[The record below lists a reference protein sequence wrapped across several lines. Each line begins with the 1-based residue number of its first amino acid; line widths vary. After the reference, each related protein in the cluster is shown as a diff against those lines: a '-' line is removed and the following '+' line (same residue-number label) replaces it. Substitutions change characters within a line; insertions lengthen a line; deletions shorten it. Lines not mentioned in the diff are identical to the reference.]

1 MKRFLQILGVFL
13 LLLLSALILVPI
25 IFKDE
30 IIARAK
36 TEINNQL
43 NAEVNF
49 EDIDISLFR
58 SFPNFSMDIDAFTVD
73 GTGTFEGKRL
83 ASIGNFNLELNLFS
97 VMAGDQFE
105 IEGISIS
112 DADFHV
118 LIDAEGNANY
128 DITKASEVP
137 EEEAPADT
145 ASGFKLTLKEYAFKN
160 INLVYD
166 DQQGNIKA
174 VLKGFNHSGSGD
186 FSEEVVNLS
195 TRTTIEALSVGMD
208 GLDYLYRTQA
218 FADIDLSFDQPNF
231 KLTLMDNTIG
241 INELR
246 TKVEGY
252 VALPTDDIEM
262 DLKFSAPQSE
272 FKSVLSLVPAI
283 FLEGFETIKTTG
295 TFSLDGMVKGVY
307 NGEREVYPSFDINF
321 MVNNGTFRYPDLPA
335 GVEGIEVE
343 AHISNPSNT
352 LDATVVN
359 IPKAKALVAN
369 SPFSARMLLK
379 TPMSDPQF
387 DVEVHT
393 DMNLANL
400 KKVVPASGFDYSG
413 TLKGDVALAGRMS
426 DIDKEN
432 YEAVNISG
440 VASAQNIV
448 LRSDSLPFSVE
459 VSNAQMDFT
468 PQKVNIPA
476 LNMKVGRS
484 DFAANGSIN
493 NLLNYV
499 LQDSTLQ
506 ANFSLNSNLIDVN
519 ELFAAAPSGG
529 GETATPDTAS
539 PMEVVRLPENI
550 NFSLISKV
558 DRLLY
563 DNLEIS
569 DLQGEVLLARGAAR
583 LRDVK
588 MQLLGG
594 QIVLDGTYNSVPAA
608 PEADMNFK
616 LSNFG
621 FKETYNSFVTF
632 EKLAPIM
639 ASASGTFST
648 GFSFKTSLNPDMT
661 PDLSSLIA
669 DGALQT
675 SGLEVAPKSL
685 SKLADILK
693 NPSLS
698 KLDIGKVDLS
708 FEVQD
713 GRVAVAP
720 FKFNAGNIPVEVS
733 GSNGLDQTLDYT
745 MDLKLPVSGI
755 GANDL
760 LSNLGVAQGGKVDIA
775 VLIGGTVQNPKVST
789 SLGNIANN
797 ALDNLK
803 NQAQAK
809 LDEAKDEAI
818 DKANEEAQKL
828 IDAAEAK
835 GDALIAEA
843 QKQAATIKSEA
854 KIAADK
860 IRTEA
865 EAQATKLE
873 NEAKGNILKEQGARI
888 AAKKIRDEAR
898 EKADKLEAEAAK
910 RADALVDKAKAEKE
924 KLVEAAREKGKI
936 NK

>member
-13 LLLLSALILVPI
+13 LLLLSALILIPI
-25 IFKDE
+25 VFKDE

-36 TEINNQL
+36 TEINKQL
-43 NAEVNF
+43 EAEVDF
-49 EDIDISLFR
+49 KDIDISLFKN
-58 SFPNFSMDIDAFTVD
+58 FPNFSLDIEAFTVD
-73 GTGTFEGKRL
+73 GKGTFEGRRL
-83 ASIGNFNLELNLFS
+83 ASIGNFNVELNLFS
-97 VMAGDQFE
+97 VMAGDKFE
-105 IEGISIS
+105 VEGIHIN
-112 DADFHV
+112 DADFYV

-128 DITKASEVP
+128 DIMKATDSTEVESP
-137 EEEAPADT
+137 SDT
-145 ASGFKLTLKEYAFKN
+145 ASGFTLTLKEYAFN
-160 INLVYD
+160 NVNLVYD
-166 DQQGNIKA
+166 DQQGAMKAIIKG
-174 VLKGFNHSGSGD
+174 LNHQGNGD
-186 FSEEVVNLS
+186 FTEAIVNLN
-195 TRTTIEALSVGMD
+195 THTDIEALTVGME
-208 GLDYLYRTQA
+208 GIDYLYRTEV
-218 FADIDLSFDQPNF
+218 FADINLSFDQPNF

-241 INELR
+241 LNELR
-246 TKVEGY
+246 TKVQGY

-295 TFSLDGMVKGVY
+295 TFSLDGMVKGIF
-307 NGEREVYPSFDINF
+307 NGEKEVYPSFDINF
-321 MVNNGTFRYPDLPA
+321 LVNDGTFRYPDLPA
-335 GVEGIEVE
+335 GVEGINVE

-352 LDATVVN
+352 LDATVIN
-359 IPKAKALVAN
+359 IPKANALVAN

-393 DMNLANL
+393 NMNLANL
-400 KKVVPASGFDYSG
+400 KKVVPANNFDYSG
-413 TLKGDVALAGRMS
+413 TLKGDVAMAGRMS

-440 VASAQNIV
+440 AASAQNIV
-448 LRSDSLPFSVE
+448 LKSDSLPFPIE
-459 VSNAQMDFT
+459 VRSAQMDFT
-468 PQKVNIPA
+468 PQKVEIPN

-493 NLLNYV
+493 NLLKYV
-499 LQDSTLQ
+499 LQDSTLE
-506 ANFSLNSNLIDVN
+506 ANFNLNSSLIDVN
-519 ELFAAAPSGG
+519 ELFAAVPSGG
-529 GETATPDTAS
+529 SETATPDTSS

-550 NFSLISKV
+550 NFSLLSKV
-558 DRLLY
+558 DKLLY
-563 DNLEIS
+563 DNLEITA
-569 DLQGEVLLARGAAR
+569 LQGEVLLQRGVAR
-583 LRDVK
+583 LRDLS
-588 MQLLGG
+588 MSLLGG
-594 QIVLDGTYNSVPAA
+594 QIAMDGTYNSVPAA

-621 FKETYNSFVTF
+621 FKETYNAFVTF

-639 ASASGTFST
+639 NTASGTFST
-648 GFSFKTSLNPDMT
+648 GFTFKTSLNPDMS
-661 PDLSSLIA
+661 PDLSSLVA

-675 SGLEVAPKSL
+675 AGLEVAPKSL

-693 NPSLS
+693 NPSLA

-708 FEVQD
+708 FEIKD
-713 GRVAVAP
+713 GRVEVAP
-720 FKFNAGNIPVEVS
+720 FNFKAGNIPVEVK

-755 GANDL
+755 GANNL
-760 LSNLGVAQGGKVDIA
+760 LSNVGVAQGGKVDVR
-775 VLIGGTVQNPKVST
+775 VLIGGTVKNPKVST
-789 SLGNIANN
+789 SLGNLVNN

-809 LDEAKDEAI
+809 LDEVKNEAI

-843 QKQAATIKSEA
+843 EKQAANIKAEA
-854 KIAADK
+854 KTAADK
-860 IRTEA
+860 IRSEG

-898 EKADKLEAEAAK
+898 DKAAKLEAEAAK
-910 RADALVDKAKAEKE
+910 RADALVAKAKAEKE
-924 KLVEAAREKGKI
+924 KLVEEAREKGKI